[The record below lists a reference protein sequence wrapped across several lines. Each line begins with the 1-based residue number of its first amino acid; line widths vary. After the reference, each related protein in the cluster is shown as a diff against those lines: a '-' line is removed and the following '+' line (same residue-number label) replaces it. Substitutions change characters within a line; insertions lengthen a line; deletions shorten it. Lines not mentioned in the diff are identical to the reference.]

1 MPGFSLIKQSVTAV
15 LLLCIA
21 GVTAAADAVPFAAPV
36 KPVISDTASSAMRV
50 PLALLLVLALVLGA
64 AWLMRRATTVRGG
77 TTRRIQV
84 LAQVSLGARERAVLI
99 NVAGQEVLL
108 GVAPGSVRTLLVTPA
123 SATAD
128 AVAPIDG
135 TAPAPVPSFAASFKE
150 VLRRSLGQ

>member
-1 MPGFSLIKQSVTAV
+1 MPGFSFIKQSVTAV
-15 LLLCIA
+15 LLLCLA
-21 GVTAAADAVPFAAPV
+21 GVTAAAESIPFAAPV

-64 AWLMRRATTVRGG
+64 AWLMRRATTVKGG

-123 SATAD
+123 G
-128 AVAPIDG
+128 VASDPVGPIDG
-135 TAPAPVPSFAASFKE
+135 AATVPAPSFATSFKE